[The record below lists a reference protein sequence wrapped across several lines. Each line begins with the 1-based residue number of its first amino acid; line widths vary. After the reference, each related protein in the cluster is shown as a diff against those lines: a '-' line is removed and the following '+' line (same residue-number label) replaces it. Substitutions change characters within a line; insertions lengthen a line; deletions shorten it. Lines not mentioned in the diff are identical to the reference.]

1 MASSSSNAIVEIYF
15 KDSKFAT
22 PDRKY
27 EWKGFVSQSTELDCK
42 SWNRSRAYGSGK
54 DPMAFLVKN
63 AQEEARGM
71 NANAIIDVT
80 LKDVLHAEKSVYN
93 SSTGTIDKVV
103 TVIREFYGI
112 AVRFI

>member
-1 MASSSSNAIVEIYF
+1 
-15 KDSKFAT
+15 
-22 PDRKY
+22 
-27 EWKGFVSQSTELDCK
+27 
-42 SWNRSRAYGSGK
+42 
-54 DPMAFLVKN
+54 
-63 AQEEARGM
+63 M

-93 SSTGTIDKVV
+93 TSTKTIDKVV